1 VSRAIAFCGGSLLEE
16 QIRATVE
23 RAPRWVK
30 SDLLKDGPERVRA
43 EEALAA
49 MIATALE
56 PVVPEKG

>member
-1 VSRAIAFCGGSLLEE
+1 MNNILEE

-30 SDLLKDGPERVRA
+30 SDLLKDGAERVRA